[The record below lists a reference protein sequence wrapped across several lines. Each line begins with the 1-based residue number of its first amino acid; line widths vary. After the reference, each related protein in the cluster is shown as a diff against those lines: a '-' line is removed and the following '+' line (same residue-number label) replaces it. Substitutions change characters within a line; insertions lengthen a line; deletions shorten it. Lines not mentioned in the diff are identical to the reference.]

1 VITPPD
7 PPLDDGAVTLR
18 PWHPDDVAAL
28 IESIDGDEEITR
40 WMDAIPQP
48 YDEAAALSWIEQA
61 TGFWRD
67 GSAAPFAIVEV
78 ATGSIVG
85 GVGFHWIAKE
95 VAVGEVG
102 YWLRRTARGRGL
114 TARAVRLVSAW
125 AFVALA
131 CARVQLRADE
141 QNVASQR
148 VAEKVGFRREGVLRS
163 VSFNPRLGHRVNFVM
178 FSLLAGEL
186 DLPG

>member
-1 VITPPD
+1 
-7 PPLDDGAVTLR
+7 
-18 PWHPDDVAAL
+18 
-28 IESIDGDEEITR
+28 
-40 WMDAIPQP
+40 M
-48 YDEAAALSWIEQA
+48 
-61 TGFWRD
+61 
-67 GSAAPFAIVEV
+67 
-78 ATGSIVG
+78 
-85 GVGFHWIAKE
+85 
-95 VAVGEVG
+95 
-102 YWLRRTARGRGL
+102 
-114 TARAVRLVSAW
+114 RLVSAW